1 MVGQEKLKSLPEENK
16 EKIAECQE
24 QRTKLEK
31 RVEEEETNYEAA
43 MANLKQETQV
53 PVQCLVCWL
62 RTPYMQKCQ
71 FFYVFTIRQGTS
83 NLPPKVPCGI
93 SSKHNF
99 IAPLKNIL
107 FLNYYT
113 FKLLIFTFFANVQNM
128 YKDEKRRT
136 EMKSALSN

>member
-53 PVQCLVCWL
+53 QC
-62 RTPYMQKCQ
+62 
-71 FFYVFTIRQGTS
+71 
-83 NLPPKVPCGI
+83 
-93 SSKHNF
+93 
-99 IAPLKNIL
+99 
-107 FLNYYT
+107 
-113 FKLLIFTFFANVQNM
+113 
-128 YKDEKRRT
+128 
-136 EMKSALSN
+136 

>member
-53 PVQCLVCWL
+53 QCLVCGL

-71 FFYVFTIRQGTS
+71 FFYVFTIRQAHLQYPRGMLPQRV
-83 NLPPKVPCGI
+83 NLLGVSYPGESMYI
-93 SSKHNF
+93 
-99 IAPLKNIL
+99 LKS
-107 FLNYYT
+107 
-113 FKLLIFTFFANVQNM
+113 QN
-128 YKDEKRRT
+128 K
-136 EMKSALSN
+136 